1 MTMQDSKRKK
11 LEAAG
16 WKVGSVD
23 EFLGL
28 TPEESAYI
36 EMKLALSHTLR
47 QRRLHNKLSQIELAK
62 MVHSS
67 QSRIAKMEAGDPS
80 VSIDLIMKSLLALG
94 ASPKDVAKA
103 ISSGASHAA

>member
-1 MTMQDSKRKK
+1 MTMQDSKRNK

-62 MVHSS
+62 KVHSS

-103 ISSGASHAA
+103 ISSSASHAA

>member
-1 MTMQDSKRKK
+1 MQETKRKK

-16 WKVGSVD
+16 WKVGDVD

-28 TPEESAYI
+28 SPEESAYI
-36 EMKLALSHTLR
+36 EMKIALSNTLR
-47 QRRLHNKLSQIELAK
+47 QRRLQNKLSQIELAK

-94 ASPKDVAKA
+94 ASPSDVAMA
-103 ISSGASHAA
+103 ISSGTPHAA

>member
-1 MTMQDSKRKK
+1 MQDSKRKK

-28 TPEESAYI
+28 TREESAYI

-80 VSIDLIMKSLLALG
+80 VSIDLIMKSLFALG